1 MKTGTLGM
9 FPKIPQADFFLRDFK
24 SPHLH
29 MLSKKPPIRVAHLWA
44 LGPNQI
50 PKEGFSMLSPKYKW
64 ELP

>member
-1 MKTGTLGM
+1 
-9 FPKIPQADFFLRDFK
+9 
-24 SPHLH
+24 